1 MATFVDPIADAA
13 EAYEGLRGLAH
24 ATRAFEEPADTYRVL
39 GEVSGSVRLLRQVLD
54 QLSRAHA
61 DHRDIAF
68 TDDRVPAEAVAL
80 AAADELHQAADGL
93 DEVADRVMRAHE
105 ASGRIAWHTHT
116 SSEPERS
123 RRWVNVVFLQGSE
136 ADEVL
141 DLIDV
146 EGVQAGIAHLAQWD
160 FGDET
165 TGAAFM
171 NGEVYHELPRGQW
184 DRSFEADGYVLTY
197 NPQMRYVG
205 LVREHPDTAPD
216 PSHDGDVVAA
226 RDALSGVTSES
237 PRRAAAGG
245 DWFAPPTGGAAA
257 SSAVGRSL

>member
-1 MATFVDPIADAA
+1 M
-13 EAYEGLRGLAH
+13 AH
-24 ATRAFEEPADTYRVL
+24 ATREFEDPADTYRVL

-105 ASGRIAWHTHT
+105 ASGQIAWHTHT
-116 SSEPERS
+116 NPEPEPS

-165 TGAAFM
+165 TGAAFV
-171 NGEVYHELPRGQW
+171 NGEVYDELPGGQW

-197 NPQMRYVG
+197 NPQMGCVG
-205 LVREHPDTAPD
+205 LVREHPGTAPTPTPD
-216 PSHDGDVVAA
+216 EEEVVAT
-226 RDALSGVTSES
+226 RDAFSGVTSES
-237 PRRAAAGG
+237 PRRAAEGT
-245 DWFAPPTGGAAA
+245 DWFAPAPVHGA
-257 SSAVGRSL
+257 SSSVGRSL

>member
-1 MATFVDPIADAA
+1 M
-13 EAYEGLRGLAH
+13 AH
-24 ATRAFEEPADTYRVL
+24 ATRAFEDPADTYRVL

-68 TDDRVPAEAVAL
+68 TDDRAPAEAVAL

-105 ASGRIAWHTHT
+105 ASGRIAWQTHT
-116 SSEPERS
+116 NPEPERS

-165 TGAAFM
+165 TGAAFV
-171 NGEVYHELPRGQW
+171 NGEVYDQLPGGQW

-197 NPQMRYVG
+197 NPQMGYVG
-205 LVREHPDTAPD
+205 LVRDTTPTPDEEE
-216 PSHDGDVVAA
+216 VVAA
-226 RDALSGVTSES
+226 RDAFSGVTSES
-237 PRRAAAGG
+237 PRRAAAGT
-245 DWFAPPTGGAAA
+245 DWFAPPTSGAAA
-257 SSAVGRSL
+257 TSSSVGQSL

>member
-1 MATFVDPIADAA
+1 MATFVDPVADAA
-13 EAYEGLRGLAH
+13 EAYEGLRRLAH
-24 ATRAFEEPADTYRVL
+24 ATRAFEDPADTYRVL

-54 QLSRAHA
+54 LLSRVHA

-80 AAADELHQAADGL
+80 VAADELHQAADGL

-116 SSEPERS
+116 SAMAEQS

-141 DLIDV
+141 DLIDM
-146 EGVQAGIAHLAQWD
+146 EGVQAGIAHLSQWH

-165 TGAAFM
+165 TAAALA
-171 NGEVYHELPRGQW
+171 NGEEHDQLPAGQW

-197 NPQMRYVG
+197 NAQVGYVG
-205 LVREHPDTAPD
+205 LVREHPGTKPAPEA
-216 PSHDGDVVAA
+216 DVVAA
-226 RDALSGVTSES
+226 RDAISGVASAS
-237 PRRAAAGG
+237 PRRAAAGR
-245 DWFAPPTGGAAA
+245 DWFAPAMGGAAA